1 MSSGAHGLQAP
12 QTQAVLCG
20 SGDFYNTLHF
30 KPMHPQGQLLIDNKK
45 KCPLFSSCSNIC
57 HCIFSVSKMIMI
69 CNFAGF
75 PGSFLHGCN
84 MPCSCHW
91 TRGNCNSQWL
101 TQIMWLLRFRPSMR
115 RQSLFH
121 FVLYQICLVGAGK
134 ETEKLQELLLKS
146 WPRMDQS
153 GVTGCSG
160 ESFP

>member
-45 KCPLFSSCSNIC
+45 KCLLFSSCSNIC

-84 MPCSCHW
+84 VSEFVNIFLP
-91 TRGNCNSQWL
+91 
-101 TQIMWLLRFRPSMR
+101 LLL
-115 RQSLFH
+115 QQNL
-121 FVLYQICLVGAGK
+121 CCGGG
-134 ETEKLQELLLKS
+134 TEKL
-146 WPRMDQS
+146 R
-153 GVTGCSG
+153 G
-160 ESFP
+160 EPNP